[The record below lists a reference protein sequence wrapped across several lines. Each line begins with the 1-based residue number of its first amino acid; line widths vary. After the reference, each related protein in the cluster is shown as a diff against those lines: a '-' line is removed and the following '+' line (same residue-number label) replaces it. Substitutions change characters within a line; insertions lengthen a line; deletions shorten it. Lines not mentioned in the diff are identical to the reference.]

1 MLKYE
6 RKTGKSNHIKA
17 LVSDMTLSEKIG
29 QMVQVNSSERGV
41 TEKLRRQLQAG
52 KIGSVLNEVEPE
64 AVEEM
69 QRIAR
74 EESRLGIPLLIGRDV
89 IHGFNTIFPIP
100 LGQAA
105 TWNRE
110 LVEKGA
116 RYAAEEASLCGINWT
131 FAPMLDVSRDPRWG
145 RIAECLGEDPILTS
159 ELGAAMVRGFQTDKL
174 ERPDAILSC
183 AKHFAGYGA
192 TESGR
197 DYNSANIPE
206 VELRNTF
213 FPPFLA
219 AIAAGSRSVMTSF
232 SDLNGVP
239 PTANGWLLRQVLREE
254 WNFTGLVVS
263 DWESINELINHGVAA
278 DEKQATLMATMAG
291 VNMDMESNAYA
302 KCLEGLVVNELV
314 DEELIDE
321 LVVEIL
327 NVKFDL
333 GLFNEPQKTIVS
345 VPSLESKLELAKQLA
360 LESVVLLKNDQELL
374 PLDSEATDSIAV
386 IGPLADDGYEQMG
399 TWVFD
404 GDAKRSQ
411 TVLEALLKRKGFGLD
426 VQYVQAL
433 KTTRTHDQSGFENA
447 LNIARKC
454 DIVLLVMGE
463 ESILSGEAHCRADI
477 QLPGAQEALIEAVS
491 ACGKPIILVVMAG
504 RPLVLK
510 AIVDKV
516 DAIFFAWHPGSMG
529 GPAIVDLLFGN
540 ATPSGKLPVTFPRS
554 IGQVPIYYG
563 HRNTG
568 RPVSEDTVMLIDDI
582 EPRAPQTSIGNRS
595 FHLDVD
601 PTPLFD
607 FGYGLSYTRFE
618 YSELRLERYQLVA
631 GEHLEVEVSV
641 SNVGSRTGEEIAQL
655 YVRDLVASVARPV
668 RELKD
673 FCRVRL
679 TPGEEK
685 RIHFS
690 LPSSSLAFYD
700 GDGVSRLESGNF
712 RLWVGGSSLADL
724 SIEFELVV

>member
-491 ACGKPIILVVMAG
+491 AGGKPIILVVMAG

>member
-6 RKTGKSNHIKA
+6 RETDKSNHIKA

-29 QMVQVNSSERGV
+29 QMVQVNSSESGV

-197 DYNSANIPE
+197 DYNSANIPQ

>member
-6 RKTGKSNHIKA
+6 RKTDKSNHIKA

-29 QMVQVNSSERGV
+29 QMVQVNSSESGV

-197 DYNSANIPE
+197 DYNSANIPQ